1 MAFVWK
7 VTIFNISLYKKYN
20 AGTLDYQVMKQ
31 GMTPSNSPNLENQ
44 VQSII
49 EKKGADGWIRV
60 SKCEK
65 EYVNSNPDE
74 NSSTRRTKFYRWLIK
89 VERKKVPGFQIIK
102 FPNNLSY
109 IGLTTSSPKKLDYL
123 VTNDKKAAQ
132 RVSFSETFYIN
143 AFKKIDEICN
153 LANGNKSRYAS
164 PDEALLELNSLIA
177 TLPRD
182 LKEKIKPLQ
191 DLAISKA
198 TKQGRIPLQ
207 PKYYRGLVGMLS
219 DEEDIPDKE
228 FLNDCYSCV
237 QELVKEV
244 SSLLHES
251 KDNLTLF
258 GLNQTDCKT
267 KGRPE
272 VSG

>member
-1 MAFVWK
+1 
-7 VTIFNISLYKKYN
+7 
-20 AGTLDYQVMKQ
+20 MKQ
-31 GMTPSNSPNLENQ
+31 GMIPSNNPNIENQ
-44 VQSII
+44 VQLII

-74 NSSTRRTKFYRWLIK
+74 NSGTRRTRFYRWLIK
-89 VERKKVPGFQIIK
+89 VERKKAPNFQIIK

-109 IGLTTSSPKKLDYL
+109 IGLANSSPKKLDSL
-123 VTNDKKAAQ
+123 VANDKRTAQ
-132 RVSFSETFYIN
+132 KVSFSETFYIN

-153 LANGNKSRYAS
+153 MANGNKAHYAS
-164 PDEALLELNSLIA
+164 PDKALLELSSLIA

-191 DLAISKA
+191 DQAINKA
-198 TKQGRIPLQ
+198 TKNGKIPLQ
-207 PKYYRGLVGMLS
+207 PKYYGGIVGMLR
-219 DEEDIPDKE
+219 EEENIPDKE
-228 FLNDCYSCV
+228 FLNDCYNCL

-258 GLNQTDCKT
+258 GLDQTDCKT
-267 KGRPE
+267 KGRTE